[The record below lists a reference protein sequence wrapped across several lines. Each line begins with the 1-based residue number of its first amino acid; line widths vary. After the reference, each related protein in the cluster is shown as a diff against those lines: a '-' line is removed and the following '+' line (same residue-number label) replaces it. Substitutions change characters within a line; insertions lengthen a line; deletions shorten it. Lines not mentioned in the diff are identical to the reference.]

1 LCLIIRPAAN
11 PVRWVFHPWRKRVAF
26 ARKAP
31 MQKDM
36 ISDGLPNAAERRR
49 IAERARK
56 NLAEAWALSERL
68 DRLERELGMWVPE
81 KASADP
87 RRFTTLLP
95 RNRR

>member
-1 LCLIIRPAAN
+1 MHKG
-11 PVRWVFHPWRKRVAF
+11 F
-26 ARKAP
+26 
-31 MQKDM
+31 
-36 ISDGLPNAAERRR
+36 ISEGLPNATERRR

-68 DRLERELGMWVPE
+68 DRLEKEMGMWVSE
-81 KASADP
+81 KPSADP